1 MYRVKGLV
9 TSSELPDPTGGKR
22 TSIHRSKHG
31 VCVLLHPSL
40 CGRQQGQTEQEHLG
54 EEVLVGPSL
63 VFQLR
68 GEKCMVSRVRLE
80 ARPGLRQGEVI
91 EEMLR
96 RKDNGER
103 AGHTKAEET
112 VRKIIVHDIF
122 FYGKGRKEAHGH
134 QAETRG
140 WQPPTIPSLPP
151 TMTTNKVG
159 HKTHKEHK
167 IS

>member
-1 MYRVKGLV
+1 MYRVKGLLV

-22 TSIHRSKHG
+22 TSIHRSKRG

-40 CGRQQGQTEQEHLG
+40 CDRQQGQTEQEHLG

-68 GEKCMVSRVRLE
+68 GEKCMLSRVRLE
-80 ARPGLRQGEVI
+80 ARPG
-91 EEMLR
+91 LR

-112 VRKIIVHDIF
+112 V
-122 FYGKGRKEAHGH
+122 
-134 QAETRG
+134 
-140 WQPPTIPSLPP
+140 
-151 TMTTNKVG
+151 
-159 HKTHKEHK
+159 
-167 IS
+167 